1 MVEHYS
7 NRFPCRKTVSFLC
20 QQGLNG
26 KNGHS
31 RLADIVNFCWNSASV
46 TKKIKIPLAKNILCT
61 QEYVLF
67 SMTSLKQVEGMTS
80 LTPNAFK
87 LHIDS
92 RTDGGYDVLL

>member
-46 TKKIKIPLAKNILCT
+46 TKKIKIPLAKNMYSGVCT
-61 QEYVLF
+61 IFDDVIEASRRNDV
-67 SMTSLKQVEGMTS
+67 T
-80 LTPNAFK
+80 
-87 LHIDS
+87 DS
-92 RTDGGYDVLL
+92 KCL